1 LPLVREEI
9 LMKIHIRAFAQFREV
24 LGDDFSVDLPE
35 GGTLYVLINMIA
47 SGSEEKR
54 AALLEQNGS
63 LKEYVILMR
72 NGKRVDNSGIDCLV
86 LSDGDEIAIFPPV
99 AGG

>member
-1 LPLVREEI
+1 MT
-9 LMKIHIRAFAQFREV
+9 MKLRIRAFAQFREV
-24 LGDDFSVDLPE
+24 LGDDFIADLPE
-35 GGTLYVLINMIA
+35 GGTLYALIEMVA

-54 AALLEQNGS
+54 AALLEQSGS

-72 NGKRVDNSGIDCLV
+72 NGKQVDNRGIDRLV
-86 LSDGDEIAIFPPV
+86 LSDGDEIAMFPPV